1 MSKVVKETIE
11 YDADFLERW
20 SDFCNAKGFV
30 KRHAA
35 VSARIAF
42 MSLNAEDRENL
53 MEKVM
58 LMGRSRAQ
66 KKEEE
71 TSSSE

>member
-1 MSKVVKETIE
+1 MGKVVKETIE

-42 MSLNAEDRENL
+42 MKLGAEDRENL
-53 MEKVM
+53 MERAM
-58 LMGRSRAQ
+58 MMGRSRAQ
-66 KKEEE
+66 KGDK
-71 TSSSE
+71 SSGE